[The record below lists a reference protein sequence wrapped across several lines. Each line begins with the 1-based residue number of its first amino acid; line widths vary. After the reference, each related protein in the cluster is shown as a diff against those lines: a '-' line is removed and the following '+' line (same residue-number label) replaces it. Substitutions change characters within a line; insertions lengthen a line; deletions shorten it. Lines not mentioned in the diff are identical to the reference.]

1 MNPEVRIK
9 FYGTR
14 GSIPVSDPDFQE
26 FGGNTTCISIK
37 GNLEN
42 RIGILDAGTGIRK
55 LGKEILSPDNPL
67 ECNEIIILF
76 SHFHW
81 DHILGFPF
89 FNPAYD
95 PDRIITIMAMGE
107 NLPVK
112 DLRDIFDVAMQ
123 SEYFPVNLDDMNAK
137 IDFLMPGK
145 DMENIWDTKITS
157 YKHNHPGGA
166 YSYRFERNDKVWT
179 ICTDIEHGETIDQ
192 NVVELAK
199 GADLLIHD
207 GQFTAEELKRKK
219 GWGHSSCD
227 QAISVA
233 EQAGCK
239 QLIITHHDPDH
250 DDQFLRDM
258 EIKCK
263 DILPNCEF
271 AREGM
276 EIVI

>member
-1 MNPEVRIK
+1 MDPEVIIR

-14 GSIPVSDPDFQE
+14 GSIPVSDQDFQE
-26 FGGNTTCISIK
+26 FGGNTTCISVK
-37 GNLEN
+37 ESNEK
-42 RIGILDAGTGIRK
+42 RIGIFDAGTGIRK
-55 LGKEILSPDNPL
+55 LGKEILSPESGL
-67 ECNEIIILF
+67 ECEESAILF

-89 FNPAYD
+89 FNPAYE
-95 PDRIITIMAMGE
+95 PDRKIKIMAMGE
-107 NLPVK
+107 NLPIK

-123 SEYFPVNLDDMNAK
+123 SEYFPVNLDDMKAA

-145 DMENIWDTKITS
+145 DLKSFWNTKITS

-166 YSYRFERNDKVWT
+166 YSFRFESNDKVWV

-192 NVVELAK
+192 NVVALAK

-207 GQFTAEELKRKK
+207 GQYTSEELERKK
-219 GWGHSSCD
+219 GWGHSSYE

-233 EQAGCK
+233 EHAECK
-239 QLIITHHDPDH
+239 RLIITHHDPDH
-250 DDQFLRDM
+250 DDQFLRGM
-258 EIKCK
+258 EKKAK
-263 DILPNCEF
+263 DIFPDCEF

-276 EIVI
+276 EIIL